1 LDVSKSIEH
10 DIKNHDEDSEH
21 DVEDNGEDGEDNRQ
35 QW

>member
-1 LDVSKSIEH
+1 MSKSIEH